1 MLQYGWDIEKFT
13 KDIVEG
19 LTTYESDIRP
29 TVITNSI
36 AITYWVTLIFIALVL
51 FIIPYYIFISS
62 IISVY
67 ENVNIPTLIKVISMA
82 VALSAISLSLIS
94 YLVRAP
100 LPYSDTSNIDKLED
114 LEKNDPEKAERIRF
128 NIAKFSQKKQRKNN
142 LALQIVVTLLS
153 IVISYLFLYGME
165 FFTYYYFLIPLS
177 LALLV
182 LVSCT
187 SPLLDRY
194 ERSLN
199 LALNDLSDE
208 TLRVAKYVKD
218 KKNLLKLRIL
228 GSFVLGIIFFLFF
241 EHGNVE
247 NAIKAIWE

>member
-1 MLQYGWDIEKFT
+1 MIYG
-13 KDIVEG
+13 
-19 LTTYESDIRP
+19 
-29 TVITNSI
+29 
-36 AITYWVTLIFIALVL
+36 VTLIFIVLVL
-51 FIIPYYIFISS
+51 FTIPYYIFVSS

-82 VALSAISLSLIS
+82 VALSAISLSLVS
-94 YLVRAP
+94 YLLRFP
-100 LPYSDTSNIDKLED
+100 LPYSDTSNIDKLKN
-114 LEKNDPEKAERIRF
+114 LEKNDPVKAERIRF
-128 NIAKFSQKKQRKNN
+128 NIAKFSLIKQRKNN

-187 SPLLDRY
+187 SPLLDKY
-194 ERSLN
+194 ETSLI
-199 LALNDLSDE
+199 LALNSISDE
-208 TLRVAKYVKD
+208 TIRVAKYVKD
-218 KKNLLKLRIL
+218 KKNLLKLRL
-228 GSFVLGIIFFLFF
+228 LVSVVLGIIFFLFF
-241 EHGNVE
+241 EYSNVE